1 MDISRSFSF
10 VTEDEQWVGKILLGG
25 IITLIPFIGPFF
37 LLGYMLKLAEQVGLD
52 NPRPLPAWSDF
63 GDLLMRGLYYFVIAL
78 VYLIPSFVLMG
89 IWVCIIS
96 VGASASASD
105 SADNVGGSLA
115 VVLSCIFV
123 PLVFILTIGGSAL
136 STIATARYL
145 VVGQLS
151 AAFDFGPVIRL
162 AREHGGLWLMWLL
175 LAILSSF
182 LASFGLIACGFGVLF
197 TGFYAYCVQ
206 GHGLGQIVRTIRA
219 GTDDSLPPTP
229 VTIQL

>member
-1 MDISRSFSF
+1 MDISRAFSF

-25 IITLIPFIGPFF
+25 IITLIPFVGPFF

-89 IWVCIIS
+89 ILVCVASIGANAS
-96 VGASASASD
+96 VSD
-105 SADNVGGSLA
+105 SADTVGGTLA
-115 VVLSCIFV
+115 GVLSCIFV
-123 PLVFILTIGGSAL
+123 PLIFILTLGGSAL

-151 AAFDFGPVIRL
+151 AAFDFGLVIQL
-162 AREHGGLWLMWLL
+162 TREHGGLWLMWLL
-175 LAILSSF
+175 IAILSSF
-182 LASFGLIACGFGVLF
+182 LASFGLIACGFGILF

-206 GHGLGQIVRTIRA
+206 GHGLGQIVRTIRSS
-219 GTDDSLPPTP
+219 TDTPPPTP
-229 VTIQL
+229 LTIQL